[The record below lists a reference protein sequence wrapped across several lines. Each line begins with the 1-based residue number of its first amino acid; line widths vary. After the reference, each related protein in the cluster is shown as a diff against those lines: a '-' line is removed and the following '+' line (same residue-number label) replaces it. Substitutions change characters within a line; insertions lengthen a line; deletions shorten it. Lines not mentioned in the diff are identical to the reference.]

1 MRGGAGLN
9 GWTTGLVVCPALNL
23 LDDLTVVEVGRLG
36 LVDPG
41 LGLPVGAV
49 CGGFGLLGSSGF
61 GPGGRVA
68 SGLGLGWGFGAS
80 MGLMVGFLS
89 TEKGL
94 GLSLGLGPGTGL
106 LGSVVMIWDWL
117 MEGISMRVLLL
128 ESVRGLR

>member
-1 MRGGAGLN
+1 M
-9 GWTTGLVVCPALNL
+9 
-23 LDDLTVVEVGRLG
+23 
-36 LVDPG
+36 
-41 LGLPVGAV
+41 
-49 CGGFGLLGSSGF
+49 
-61 GPGGRVA
+61 A

-89 TEKGL
+89 TENGL